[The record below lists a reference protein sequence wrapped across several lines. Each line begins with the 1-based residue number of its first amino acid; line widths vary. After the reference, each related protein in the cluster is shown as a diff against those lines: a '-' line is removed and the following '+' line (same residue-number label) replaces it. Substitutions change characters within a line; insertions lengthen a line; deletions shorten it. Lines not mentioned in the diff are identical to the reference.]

1 MNNPLTGKQ
10 MRVPS
15 AAGALLFI
23 ALLAQAPHAAT
34 VFIRIAPQDVQWEVW
49 WLAVLGGVVY
59 AIALESATAYFV
71 WRNKMT
77 WAIWFALFS
86 IMHNVAYYMPGAW
99 TFNIAG
105 AELSLRYIVSALL
118 ISASLPIAI
127 AAFSHV
133 HVEEGKEDKS
143 HATPAT
149 TAPAKV
155 RRYFWQF
162 WRNPAAT
169 PQEAPQRTRTVK
181 PTNDTTAAPI
191 ATPSESGGHSEA
203 AAQTGTAAEAE
214 QAQDLPTHD
223 ARTQALQLRDEG
235 YTAAEIAR
243 MTGAKYSTVQ
253 SWLRRATVQTNGVH
267 Q

>member
-1 MNNPLTGKQ
+1 MQTLTRTELRKY
-10 MRVPS
+10 VPS

-71 WRNKMT
+71 WRNKMR
-77 WAIWFALFS
+77 WAIAFAAFS

-99 TFNIAG
+99 TFNVAG

-133 HVEEGKEDKS
+133 HVESQVKPADETPLESPVELPTPIDT
-143 HATPAT
+143 TPAPIV
-149 TAPAKV
+149 APS
-155 RRYFWQF
+155 
-162 WRNPAAT
+162 P
-169 PQEAPQRTRTVK
+169 
-181 PTNDTTAAPI
+181 
-191 ATPSESGGHSEA
+191 SGGHSEA
-203 AAQTGTAAEAE
+203 AGKSRK
-214 QAQDLPTHD
+214 P
-223 ARTQALQLRDEG
+223 R
-235 YTAAEIAR
+235 
-243 MTGAKYSTVQ
+243 TGAKAGKLTQ
-253 SWLRRATVQTNGVH
+253 EQRRAQIKEQELQSYRDVMRVFNVSKRTADGDLAEVRKAVLQTNGTGVH
-267 Q
+267 

>member
-1 MNNPLTGKQ
+1 MSKHLDSARKYI
-10 MRVPS
+10 PS
-15 AAGALLFI
+15 AAAALLFT

-34 VFIRIAPQDVQWEVW
+34 VFIRIAPNDVHWEAW
-49 WLAVLGGVVY
+49 GLAILGGVVY

-71 WRNKMT
+71 WRNKMR
-77 WAIWFALFS
+77 WAIAFAAFS

-99 TFNIAG
+99 TFDIAG

-133 HVEEGKEDKS
+133 HVESQQGEESLEPPQEHPQTPRSNDKAKNAKAPVALPVGTLG
-143 HATPAT
+143 HQDAT
-149 TAPAKV
+149 TAAGKPAVEPPK
-155 RRYFWQF
+155 Q
-162 WRNPAAT
+162 PTHEPT
-169 PQEAPQRTRTVK
+169 PQPPSDVPTV
-181 PTNDTTAAPI
+181 
-191 ATPSESGGHSEA
+191 
-203 AAQTGTAAEAE
+203 
-214 QAQDLPTHD
+214 D
-223 ARTQALQLRDEG
+223 ARTQALHLRDEG

>member
-1 MNNPLTGKQ
+1 

-99 TFNIAG
+99 TFDIAG

-133 HVEEGKEDKS
+133 HVEEGKEHTDT
-143 HATPAT
+143 TPAT
-149 TAPAKV
+149 HAPAKV
-155 RRYFWQF
+155 RRYRWQF
-162 WRNPAAT
+162 WRKPLETPAEL
-169 PQEAPQRTRTVK
+169 PVL
-181 PTNDTTAAPI
+181 NDTTPAPI
-191 ATPSESGGHSEA
+191 VAPSPSGGHGEA
-203 AAQTGTAAEAE
+203 AGKSRKPRTAAKTGKTAVSPETKAIILRSISNGAKVADVATE
-214 QAQDLPTHD
+214 FDVSPNTVRSWI
-223 ARTQALQLRDEG
+223 ART
-235 YTAAEIAR
+235 
-243 MTGAKYSTVQ
+243 AK
-253 SWLRRATVQTNGVH
+253 QTNGVH
-267 Q
+267 